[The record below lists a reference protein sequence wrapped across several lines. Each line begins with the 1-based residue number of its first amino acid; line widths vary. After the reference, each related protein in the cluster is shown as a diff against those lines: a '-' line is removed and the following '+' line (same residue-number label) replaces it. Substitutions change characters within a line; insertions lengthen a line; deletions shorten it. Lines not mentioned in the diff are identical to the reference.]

1 MPESDF
7 RSSIVSGVGYA
18 VSVMRTIP
26 VYGIL
31 TLCRV
36 LSYLETGEI
45 FSKGEAGLWACT
57 IIPQDLSYIVRS
69 AVEVYEGTKSEMVE
83 INDDDLNTP
92 QG

>member
-1 MPESDF
+1 
-7 RSSIVSGVGYA
+7 
-18 VSVMRTIP
+18 MRTIP